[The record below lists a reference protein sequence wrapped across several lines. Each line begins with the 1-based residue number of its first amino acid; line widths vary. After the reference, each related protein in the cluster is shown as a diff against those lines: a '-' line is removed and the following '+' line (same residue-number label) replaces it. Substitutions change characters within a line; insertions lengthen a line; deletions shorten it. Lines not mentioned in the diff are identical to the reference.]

1 MIEFFEKIESA
12 VDKYAMEIIEWTK
25 SLVRFDSENRPPDGN
40 EAESQ
45 VFIADECAKL
55 GLEVD
60 KFNPTDVEG
69 IESHESFLPE
79 RNYPAGRDNVVACW
93 RGTGKGKSILFSGHV
108 DVAPYEPDDWKVCR
122 PYEPVVKDGR
132 LYGRGSADMKGGL
145 SAAFWAVKILREV
158 GFEPGG
164 DILFESVVDEEF
176 AGGNGTLAARL
187 RGYNT
192 DLVVVAEPTQMR
204 LCPASFGAFL
214 FDLTIKGQAGMPYLG
229 TEIPNPANGAGRVIE
244 FLRELEEKWQQQY
257 SHPLFVRD
265 AEKPKIMVWEID
277 STRPGEFTQLGT
289 PLQVKLSC
297 VIWCYP
303 GVSEEQIRLRFEES
317 LSEMYQVDPI
327 VKSLKVEVTPTYHFV
342 KPWET
347 ELTEPI
353 KKAIETTFG
362 NPVIT
367 GAPYSCDLG
376 VYGDAGIPAVLYG
389 PRCDNLHA
397 PDEWVNVDDILQ
409 VTRNFAKL
417 AVLWSSG
424 KDKS

>member
-1 MIEFFEKIESA
+1 MSEFFEKIESA
-12 VDKYAMEIIEWTK
+12 VDKHAGEIIEWTK

-40 EAESQ
+40 EADAQ
-45 VFIADECAKL
+45 VLIADQCCEL
-55 GLEVD
+55 GLEVN
-60 KFNPTDVEG
+60 KFNPLEVNG
-69 IESHESFLPE
+69 IDEHESFLAE
-79 RNYPAGRDNVVACW
+79 RNYPVGRDNVVACW
-93 RGTGKGKSILFSGHV
+93 KGNGKGKSLLLSGHV
-108 DVAPYEPDDWKVCR
+108 DVAPYEPDDWKKCR
-122 PYEPVVKDGR
+122 PFEPVIKDGR
-132 LYGRGSADMKGGL
+132 LYGRGSADMKAGL
-145 SAAFWAVKILREV
+145 AAAFWAIKILRQI
-158 GFEPGG
+158 GFQPGG
-164 DILFESVVDEEF
+164 DIIFESLVDEEF

-192 DLVVVAEPTQMR
+192 DLAIVAEPTQMQ

-214 FDLTIKGQAGMPYLG
+214 FDITIKGQAGMPYLG
-229 TEIPNPANGAGRVIE
+229 AEIPNPANGAARIIE
-244 FLRELEEKWQQQY
+244 FLKDLEGKWQQQY
-257 SHPLFVRD
+257 SHPLFTRD
-265 AEKPKIMVWEID
+265 AEKPKILVWKVD

-289 PLQVKLSC
+289 PLQVKLS
-297 VIWCYP
+297 VVGWCYP
-303 GVSEEQIRLRFEES
+303 GVSEEQIRLRFQEALNDKCQGDS
-317 LSEMYQVDPI
+317 VLSGLA
-327 VKSLKVEVTPTYHFV
+327 VKITPTYHFV

-353 KKAIETTFG
+353 KKAVETAFG

-376 VYGDAGIPAVLYG
+376 IYGDAGIPAFLYG